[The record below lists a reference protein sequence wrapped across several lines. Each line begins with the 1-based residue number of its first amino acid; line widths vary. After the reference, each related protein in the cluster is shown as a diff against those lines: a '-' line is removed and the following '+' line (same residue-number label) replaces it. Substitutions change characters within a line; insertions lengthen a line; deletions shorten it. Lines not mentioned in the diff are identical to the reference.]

1 MTAVVEPGRA
11 NGRPD
16 GAVAE
21 LRAPTTAEKVAELRR
36 RRAEAEQ
43 PGSPR
48 AARRLAARGRMTARE
63 RILALLDPD
72 SFVETDRLARRDV
85 EGYAGPQPPGDGV
98 ITGFGTVD
106 GRQVCVYAHDATH
119 RGGSAGAVFGAKVC
133 KILDHALR
141 VGCPVV
147 GINDSSGARV
157 EEGVLALAAYGE
169 VARRMVTASGV
180 IPQISLIMGVC
191 AGGAVYTPAFTD
203 FVVMVENT
211 SHMFVTGPD
220 VIRAVTGERVSM
232 EALGGATVH
241 ATRSGNAHYAAAS
254 EAEAIDYVRDL
265 LSYLPANNLDPAP
278 VWPPASLLEPTDA
291 DRELDTLVPD
301 RATTPFDMYEV
312 VRRIV
317 DDGDL
322 LPAHPDFAPNII
334 CGFARVDGVTVGV
347 VANQPLHLAGA
358 IDIDAAEKAA
368 RFVRFCD
375 SFNIPLLTLVDVP
388 GYLPGTAQ
396 EHQGIIRRGAKL
408 AFAYIEA
415 TVPKITIVVRRAFG
429 GGYAVMG
436 SRELGADL
444 CFAWPTAQIGVMGAA
459 GGVAL
464 LHHRTLAQADDPAL
478 LRQVLVHEYEKQLL
492 TPYRAAEHGCVDD
505 LILPSETRPTVVR
518 ALRALVD
525 KRVIGPAKKHGNI
538 PL

>member
-1 MTAVVEPGRA
+1 MTADVGAGRA

-16 GAVAE
+16 GAVAG

-43 PGSPR
+43 PASPR

-220 VIRAVTGERVSM
+220 VIRAVTGERVGM
-232 EALGGATVH
+232 EALGGARVH

-301 RATTPFDMYEV
+301 RASTPFDMHEV

-322 LPAHPDFAPNII
+322 LPVHPDFAPNII
-334 CGFARVDGVTVGV
+334 CGFARVDGVPVGV

-375 SFNIPLLTLVDVP
+375 SFNIPVLTLVDVP

-478 LRQVLVHEYEKQLL
+478 LRQVLVHEYEDQLL

>member
-1 MTAVVEPGRA
+1 MAA
-11 NGRPD
+11 ARP
-16 GAVAE
+16 
-21 LRAPTTAEKVAELRR
+21 APTTAEKVAELRR
-36 RRAEAEQ
+36 RRAEADQ

-72 SFVETDRLARRDV
+72 SFVETDRLARRDI
-85 EGYAGPQPPGDGV
+85 EGHTGPQPPGDGV

-106 GRQVCVYAHDATH
+106 GRQVCVYAHDSTH
-119 RGGSAGAVFGAKVC
+119 RGGSAGAVFGAKVG

-220 VIRAVTGERVSM
+220 VIRAVTGERVGM
-232 EALGGATVH
+232 ESLGGATVH

-278 VWPPASLLEPTDA
+278 VWPPASPLDPTDA

-301 RATTPFDMYEV
+301 RATVPFDMHEV
-312 VRRIV
+312 IRRIV

-322 LPAHPDFAPNII
+322 LPVHPDFAPNII
-334 CGFARVDGVTVGV
+334 CGFARVDGGTVGV

-375 SFNIPLLTLVDVP
+375 SFNIPVLTLVDVP

-415 TVPKITIVVRRAFG
+415 TVPKVTVVVRRAFG

-464 LHHRTLAQADDPAL
+464 LHHRALAQADDSAL
-478 LRQVLVHEYEKQLL
+478 LRQVLLREYEDRLL

-505 LILPSETRPTVVR
+505 LILPSETRPAIVR
-518 ALRALVD
+518 ALRALST
-525 KRVIGPAKKHGNI
+525 KRVILPARKHGNI

>member
-1 MTAVVEPGRA
+1 MTAAAGPARA
-11 NGRPD
+11 NGRPA
-16 GAVAE
+16 GAVAD
-21 LRAPTTAEKVAELRR
+21 LRAPTTAEKVTELRR

-133 KILDHALR
+133 KILDHALH

-278 VWPPASLLEPTDA
+278 VWPPASLLEPTAA

-301 RATTPFDMYEV
+301 RATTPFDMHEV
-312 VRRIV
+312 LRRIV

-322 LPAHPDFAPNII
+322 LPVHPDFAPNII

-375 SFNIPLLTLVDVP
+375 SFNIPVLTLVDVP

-464 LHHRTLAQADDPAL
+464 LHQRTLAQADDPAL
-478 LRQVLVHEYEKQLL
+478 LRQVLVHEYEDRLL

-518 ALRALVD
+518 ALRALVE